1 MVENKIVQGS
11 QKEKPEGIEVNVD
24 TVYERTNP
32 VQKTDKNNNT
42 YWQYSEKQYT
52 FREFL
57 QILSDNN
64 LVITDNQNKLAEEIN
79 ITQEIVDSLML
90 RDSNVSTFSLLRYN
104 NNALYI
110 AMRIMKKEK
119 INIEEAHSTYN
130 MFLDNP
136 SYKNLKEEVNEILRE
151 NEKEY
156 LIVDDSSS
164 I

>member
-11 QKEKPEGIEVNVD
+11 QKENPEGIEVNID
-24 TVYERTNP
+24 TVYERANA
-32 VQKTDKNNNT
+32 VQKTDENNNT
-42 YWQYSEKQYT
+42 YWEYNEKQYT

-57 QILSDNN
+57 QILSDND
-64 LVITDNQNKLAEEIN
+64 LVITDNQNELAEEIN

-90 RDSNVSTFSLLRYN
+90 RDSNVSTISLLIHN

-119 INIEEAHSTYN
+119 ISIEEAHNTYN

-136 SYKNLKEEVNEILRE
+136 AYKDLKEEVNEILRE

-156 LIVDDSSS
+156 LIVDDSLSV
-164 I
+164 

>member
-1 MVENKIVQGS
+1 MVESKIVQGS

-24 TVYERTNP
+24 TVYERTNT
-32 VQKTDKNNNT
+32 VQKTDENNNT
-42 YWQYSEKQYT
+42 FWEYSEKQYT

-57 QILSDNN
+57 QILSDND

-90 RDSNVSTFSLLRYN
+90 RDSNVSTFSLLRHN
-104 NNALYI
+104 NNTLYI

-119 INIEEAHSTYN
+119 ISIEEAHSTYN

-136 SYKNLKEEVNEILRE
+136 LCSDLKEEVNEILRE

-156 LIVDDSSS
+156 LIVDDSLSV
-164 I
+164 

>member
-11 QKEKPEGIEVNVD
+11 QKENPEGIEVNVD
-24 TVYERTNP
+24 TVYERTNA
-32 VQKTDKNNNT
+32 VQKTDENNNT
-42 YWQYSEKQYT
+42 YWEYNEKQYT

-57 QILSDNN
+57 QILSDND
-64 LVITDNQNKLAEEIN
+64 LVITDNQNELAEEIN

-90 RDSNVSTFSLLRYN
+90 RDSNVSTFSLLRHN

-119 INIEEAHSTYN
+119 ISIEEAHNTYN

-136 SYKNLKEEVNEILRE
+136 AYKDLKEEVNEILRE

-156 LIVDDSSS
+156 LIVDDSLSV
-164 I
+164 

>member
-11 QKEKPEGIEVNVD
+11 QKENPEGIEVNID
-24 TVYERTNP
+24 TVYERTNA
-32 VQKTDKNNNT
+32 VQKTDENNNT
-42 YWQYSEKQYT
+42 YWEYNEKQYT

-57 QILSDNN
+57 QTLSNN
-64 LVITDNQNKLAEEIN
+64 DLVITDNQNKLAEEIN

-90 RDSNVSTFSLLRYN
+90 RDSNVSTFSLLRHN

-119 INIEEAHSTYN
+119 ISIEEAHNTYN

-156 LIVDDSSS
+156 LIVDDSLSV
-164 I
+164 

>member
-1 MVENKIVQGS
+1 MAESKIVQGS
-11 QKEKPEGIEVNVD
+11 QKENPEGIEVNVD
-24 TVYERTNP
+24 TVYERTNA
-32 VQKTDKNNNT
+32 VQKTDENNNT
-42 YWQYSEKQYT
+42 YWEYNEKQYT

-57 QILSDNN
+57 QILSNN
-64 LVITDNQNKLAEEIN
+64 DLVITDNQNRLAEEIN

-90 RDSNVSTFSLLRYN
+90 RDSNVSTFSLLRHN

-119 INIEEAHSTYN
+119 ISIEEAHNTYN

-136 SYKNLKEEVNEILRE
+136 AYKDLKEEVNEILRE

-156 LIVDDSSS
+156 LIVDDSLSV
-164 I
+164 